1 MEMKIMNHRTNMQLR
16 KVAFIKNMT
25 KLLDLRKHG
34 FLLLLLSSLSVGA
47 VADDNKKNSESDKAD
62 SQRHHDKDAIR
73 AIQKSD
79 YFVTDPKKAALGQ
92 ALFFD
97 KELSGNRNIS
107 CSTCHSPLANTSDGL
122 SINLGEGARGFSV
135 GRSPGTFP
143 PLPSDPLERGQRN
156 APALFDRGA
165 NEFVFFMHDGRFEK
179 TATGFIS
186 PAGKDLPQGFNN
198 LFEVVSIFAFTET
211 QEMLG
216 QPGENDIAD
225 AVAAQGSNFIPVW
238 DKLVARIKAQPNYRP
253 LIFDAYPELN
263 GDINQ
268 FTIVHVGRAISQFQA
283 SAFKTSLDNP
293 FDRYLKGE
301 KDAISKEAARGYE
314 LFTGKANCS
323 SCHSG
328 PFLTDQKF
336 HAIGVP
342 QIGPGF
348 GGVGNDTR
356 EDFGREGVTK
366 NIKDRYKFRT
376 PPLRNVALTGPWG
389 HDGAFSMLE
398 DMVRHHLDAK
408 TSLESYDTSK
418 CTLPSRTDLDQLD
431 FIATNNLNTTWEI
444 SKRIELEKVRLTNT
458 EFKELMSFMYVLTD
472 PEHLDIRHT
481 VPKSV
486 PSGLTLAD

>member
-1 MEMKIMNHRTNMQLR
+1 MKVMKMFMNIPPR
-16 KVAFIKNMT
+16 AIIKSSVI
-25 KLLDLRKHG
+25 
-34 FLLLLLSSLSVGA
+34 LLLSGLFISGLSINA
-47 VADDNKKNSESDKAD
+47 MADNSGDKAYGESDKSNA
-62 SQRHHDKDAIR
+62 QRHYNRNAIR
-73 AIQKSD
+73 PIQRSD
-79 YFVTDPKKAALGQ
+79 YFLTDPKKVVLGQ

-107 CSTCHSPLANTSDGL
+107 CSSCHSPLANTSDGL

-135 GRSPGTFP
+135 SRSPGTFP

-156 APALFDRGA
+156 GPALFDRGA
-165 NEFVFFMHDGRFEK
+165 KEFVFFMHDGRFEK
-179 TATGFIS
+179 RPNGFLT
-186 PAGKDLPQGFNN
+186 PAGQDLPQGFNN
-198 LFEVVSIFAFTET
+198 LLEVVSIFAFTEV

-225 AVAAQGSNFIPVW
+225 AVAAQGSGFIPVW
-238 DKLVARIKAQPNYRP
+238 DKLIERIKAQPNYHTI
-253 LIFDAYPELN
+253 IFDAYPELY
-263 GDINQ
+263 GDINK

-283 SAFKTSLDNP
+283 SAFKTSMDNP
-293 FDRYLKGE
+293 FDRYLRGDD
-301 KDAISKEAARGYE
+301 DAISKEAARGYK
-314 LFTGKANCS
+314 LFTGKAKCAAG
-323 SCHSG
+323 HSG

-348 GGVGNDTR
+348 GGVGNDGR
-356 EDFGREGVTK
+356 EDFGREGVTH

-408 TSLESYDTSK
+408 TSLESYNTTM
-418 CTLPSRTDLDQLD
+418 CTLPSRQDLDQID

-444 SKRIELEKVRLTNT
+444 GKRIELDKIRLSDS
-458 EFKELMSFMYVLTD
+458 EFKALMSFMFALTD
-472 PEHLDIRHT
+472 PEHLDTRHT